1 MSKPRFSAKL
11 KDKVLLVAFN
21 ENGQSVYTAFMPVL
35 QYYDGEH
42 PWDDNV
48 KIKELSLKTVHGFV
62 FNDSG
67 ALEQE
72 FESHFNIETGAFERG
87 WQRDEQGVISEA

>member
-1 MSKPRFSAKL
+1 MLAY
-11 KDKVLLVAFN
+11 N
-21 ENGQSVYTAFMPVL
+21 EQGQSVYTAFMTIH

-42 PWDDNV
+42 PWDDGA
-48 KIKELSLKTVHGFV
+48 KIKELLLKTVHGFI

-72 FESHFNIETGAFERG
+72 FESHFNIETGLFLSA
-87 WQRDEQGVISEA
+87 WQRDEHGAISEA